1 MADNKMPFVTS
12 KALKKG
18 LLRRK
23 KTKTELNIW
32 IHTRFSFKFDKVTGK
47 FVNGVSKKNEF

>member
-12 KALKKG
+12 KALK
-18 LLRRK
+18 RPPA
-23 KTKTELNIW
+23 TKENKDRIKYMDS
-32 IHTRFSFKFDKVTGK
+32 HEFSFKFDKVTGK